1 MCTYVLIIT
10 KFSVINC
17 TLNYFVK
24 CNISSRYQFTIY
36 KLQNTNMEDIFLR
49 FDHISNKIFNNLDN
63 QSLVTCRLV
72 NKTWLSYLQD
82 SKILWIRIIQWC
94 TGNQSMGC
102 NLFFHKPKNALHAR
116 KLQAHFKCLVEHCEK

>member
-1 MCTYVLIIT
+1 MYILIIT

-17 TLNYFVK
+17 TLTYLSNATSVHSI
-24 CNISSRYQFTIY
+24 N
-36 KLQNTNMEDIFLR
+36 LQITNMEDLFLR

-72 NKTWLSYLQD
+72 NKTWLSYLED
-82 SKILWIRIIQWC
+82 SKLLWIRIIQKC

-116 KLQAHFKCLVEHCEK
+116 KLQANFKCLVDHCEK

>member
-102 NLFFHKPKNALHAR
+102 VLFFHKPKNALHAR
-116 KLQAHFKCLVEHCEK
+116 KLQVHFKCLVPHCEK